1 MRRRPERDG
10 NVTDQEAE
18 ALRGAQRATT
28 ARRAGRTLGELT
40 ATYGLAV
47 VFVLVM
53 VLFGVLRPT
62 TFFSAININTIL
74 VGQSITAMLA
84 LAEMIPLA
92 TRQFDLSVGFH
103 LGMAQMLIVGLQVQ
117 NGLPW
122 PVAAVVILVIA
133 LVVGA
138 FNGILVARFGI
149 DSFIATMGVGTLLYG
164 VTNWYS
170 GGQQITG
177 TDLPDSFTGLTGIYL
192 HVPLPALFVAV
203 TAIVLWLVTER
214 LPVGRSLYV
223 IGSSP
228 RAAELTG
235 IRISRHIIGSFTAA
249 GLLSGLA
256 GIMLGSLLQTGTPSV
271 GPEYLLPAFAAT
283 LLGATSI
290 HPGRVNVLGTLLAVL
305 ILAFSFSGVQQL
317 GAPFYVQ
324 YFFNG
329 GILIVAVGLS
339 VYAAARRRRAATAA
353 DTQEPSTEPLRTAA
367 SGRKVDGA
375 IRDLG

>member
-1 MRRRPERDG
+1 MASDRESSGGGTGGAAAGHASRR
-10 NVTDQEAE
+10 
-18 ALRGAQRATT
+18 
-28 ARRAGRTLGELT
+28 LGELT

-47 VFVLVM
+47 VFILVM
-53 VLFGVLRPT
+53 VLFGLLRPS

-74 VGQSITAMLA
+74 VGQSVTAMLA

-103 LGMAQMLIVGLQVQ
+103 LGMAQVLIVGLQVQ
-117 NGLPW
+117 NGIPW
-122 PVAAVVILVIA
+122 PVAAVAILLIA
-133 LVVGA
+133 LAVGA
-138 FNGILVARFGI
+138 FNGVLVARFGI
-149 DSFIATMGVGTLLYG
+149 DSFIATMGVGTLLFG
-164 VTNWYS
+164 VSNWYS

-177 TDLPDSFTGLTGIYL
+177 NNLPSSFTGLTGIYL
-192 HVPLPALFVAV
+192 YVPLPALFVAV
-203 TAIVLWLVTER
+203 AAVVLWLITER
-214 LPVGRSLYV
+214 LPVGRNLYV
-223 IGSSP
+223 IGANP

-235 IRISRHIIGSFTAA
+235 IRIDRHIIGTFTAA
-249 GLLSGLA
+249 GFLCGVA

-353 DTQEPSTEPLRTAA
+353 EAEVLKVDARPADPP
-367 SGRKVDGA
+367 GRKVDGA

>member
-1 MRRRPERDG
+1 M
-10 NVTDQEAE
+10 DQEAAE
-18 ALRGAQRATT
+18 PSDARRATT

-62 TFFSAININTIL
+62 TFFSAINFNTIL
-74 VGQSITAMLA
+74 VGQSVTAMLA

-122 PVAAVVILVIA
+122 PVAAVAILVIA
-133 LVVGA
+133 LGVGA

-203 TAIVLWLVTER
+203 TAIILWLVTER

-223 IGSSP
+223 IGASP

-235 IRISRHIIGSFTAA
+235 IRIGRHIIGSFVAA
-249 GLLSGLA
+249 GFLSGLA

-290 HPGRVNVLGTLLAVL
+290 HPGRVNVPGTLLAVL

-353 DTQEPSTEPLRTAA
+353 DTREPGTGPLREVA

>member
-1 MRRRPERDG
+1 MSDRQSG
-10 NVTDQEAE
+10 G
-18 ALRGAQRATT
+18 GAGSVSAIG
-28 ARRAGRTLGELT
+28 AGRRLGELT

-53 VLFGVLRPT
+53 VLFGLLRPS

-74 VGQSITAMLA
+74 VGQSVTAMLA

-103 LGMAQMLIVGLQVQ
+103 LGMAQVLIVGLQVQ
-117 NGLPW
+117 NSVPW
-122 PVAAVVILVIA
+122 PVAAAAILLLAVA
-133 LVVGA
+133 VGA
-138 FNGILVARFGI
+138 FNGVLVAWFGI

-164 VTNWYS
+164 VSNWYS

-177 TDLPDSFTGLTGIYL
+177 NNLPNSFTGLTGIYL
-192 HVPLPALFVAV
+192 HIPVPALFVGV
-203 TAIVLWLVTER
+203 VAIVLWLVTER

-223 IGSSP
+223 IGANP
-228 RAAELTG
+228 RAAALTG
-235 IRISRHIIGSFTAA
+235 IRIDRHIIGTFTAA
-249 GLLSGLA
+249 GLLCGVA

-317 GAPFYVQ
+317 GAPFFVQ

-353 DTQEPSTEPLRTAA
+353 ETEAPKPGSRAA
-367 SGRKVDGA
+367 SPSGRRADGA
-375 IRDLG
+375 VRDLG

>member
-1 MRRRPERDG
+1 MARGEIGRPGSARPPSTTRFGRR
-10 NVTDQEAE
+10 
-18 ALRGAQRATT
+18 
-28 ARRAGRTLGELT
+28 LGEVT
-40 ATYGLAV
+40 ATYGLAL
-47 VFVLVM
+47 VFVLVL
-53 VLFGVLRPT
+53 VLFGLLRPN

-74 VGQSITAMLA
+74 VGQSVTAMLA

-103 LGMAQMLIVGLQVQ
+103 LGMAQVLIVGLQVQ
-117 NGLPW
+117 YGVPW
-122 PVAAVVILVIA
+122 PLAAVLILLLA
-133 LVVGA
+133 LLVGA
-138 FNGILVARFGI
+138 LNGVLVARFGI

-164 VTNWYS
+164 VSNWYS

-177 TDLPDSFTGLTGIYL
+177 NNLSGSFTGLTGIYL
-192 HVPLPALFVAV
+192 HIPLPAVIVAV
-203 TAIVLWLVTER
+203 AAIALWIVTER

-223 IGSSP
+223 IGANP

-235 IRISRHIIGSFTAA
+235 IRIERHIIASFTAA
-249 GLLSGLA
+249 GLLCGVA
-256 GIMLGSLLQTGTPSV
+256 GVLLGSLLQTGTPSV

-290 HPGRVNVLGTLLAVL
+290 HPGRVNVVGTLLAVL

-339 VYAAARRRRAATAA
+339 VYAAQRRRRAATAA
-353 DTQEPSTEPLRTAA
+353 EAGRETQHPEPRPATRQGGET
-367 SGRKVDGA
+367 DGA
-375 IRDLG
+375 VRNPG

>member
-1 MRRRPERDG
+1 VTHQGSDRLLVVPPAQPARTRSRR
-10 NVTDQEAE
+10 
-18 ALRGAQRATT
+18 
-28 ARRAGRTLGELT
+28 LGELM

-53 VLFGVLRPT
+53 VIFGLLRPT
-62 TFFSAININTIL
+62 TFFSAFNINTVL
-74 VGQSITAMLA
+74 VGQSVTAMLA

-103 LGMAQMLIVGLQVQ
+103 LGMAQVLIIGLQVNQ
-117 NGLPW
+117 GISW
-122 PVAAVVILVIA
+122 PAAVAVVLAIA

-138 FNGILVARFGI
+138 VNGLLVARFGI

-164 VTNWYS
+164 VSNWYS

-177 TDLPDSFTGLTGIYL
+177 TNLPASFTGLTGIYF
-192 HVPLPALFVAV
+192 HIPLPAIFVAV
-203 TAIVLWLVTER
+203 TAILLWLVTER

-223 IGSSP
+223 IGASP

-235 IRISRHIIGSFTAA
+235 IRIDRHVIGTFMAA
-249 GLLSGLA
+249 GLLSGIA

-271 GPEYLLPAFAAT
+271 GPEYLLPAFAAA

-290 HPGRVNVLGTLLAVL
+290 RPGRVNVLGTLLAVL

-317 GAPFYVQ
+317 GAAFYVQ

-339 VYAAARRRRAATAA
+339 VYAATRRRRAATAA
-353 DTQEPSTEPLRTAA
+353 DTQDANAEPLTAVA

-375 IRDLG
+375 VRDPG